1 MSCFVTGWT
10 FLSWCHHVQ
19 LWRGLELD
27 RTSEEGWEC
36 TPDST
41 QTGWGENMRLL
52 CNVKSACCW
61 LSAHLFKWQV
71 YCYFLDECSSFC
83 KTKVDLSLFTS
94 QLDLLCNVHTYILM
108 RYIQWTGLNL
118 FWYMLDKWMNFIIAG
133 IFVEADF
140 TGGQNCWCWGERK
153 EPRVLWLCDRSSTD
167 RGTSKLTVDCQISLW
182 VKINL
187 LFKGLYDRKSG
198 HLVQYS
204 TG

>member
-118 FWYMLDKWMNFIIAG
+118 FWYMLDEWISSLQEFLSKLISLEDRIADAEEKG
-133 IFVEADF
+133 KNLESSGYVTDPQLIEAPVS
-140 TGGQNCWCWGERK
+140 NCWLSNIIVG
-153 EPRVLWLCDRSSTD
+153 
-167 RGTSKLTVDCQISLW
+167 
-182 VKINL
+182 
-187 LFKGLYDRKSG
+187 
-198 HLVQYS
+198 
-204 TG
+204 